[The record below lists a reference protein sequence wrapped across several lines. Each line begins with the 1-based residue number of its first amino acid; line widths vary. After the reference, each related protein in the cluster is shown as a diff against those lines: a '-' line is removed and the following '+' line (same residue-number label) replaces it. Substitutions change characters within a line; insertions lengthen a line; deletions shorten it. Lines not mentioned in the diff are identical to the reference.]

1 MQPPR
6 LQDSQNTFVDPNVYE
21 AHPPDPAAVFR
32 AYGAGVGLPSD
43 RSQLDLQAKLV
54 GAIMFGFA
62 GLCLLATA
70 VLLLARW
77 LPAWLVT
84 FGFTLALTALGLAL
98 FSSVS
103 RTSRHASSA
112 VQTGQTGIVP
122 APTQDLSA
130 IEELDPTEV
139 ESMRGQELDLD
150 RSADGPRLT
159 PHPIVQA
166 DSDAGADSD
175 SDIDDAKTRPLGD
188 LPPAPARKP
197 FRAEMPSNVMG

>member
-1 MQPPR
+1 MQPPPR
-6 LQDSQNTFVDPNVYE
+6 LQDSQNSFVDPHLQE
-21 AHPPDPAAVFR
+21 ARLPDPATISR
-32 AYGAGVGLPSD
+32 AYGSGVGLPSD

-54 GAIMFGFA
+54 GAVVFGFA
-62 GLCLLATA
+62 GLCLLATV

-84 FGFTLALTALGLAL
+84 LGFTLALTALGLAL

-103 RTSRHASSA
+103 RSPRH
-112 VQTGQTGIVP
+112 VTGPVHTGAVP

-130 IEELDPTEV
+130 IEELDPNEV
-139 ESMRGQELDLD
+139 ESMRGQELDGG
-150 RSADGPRLT
+150 SDGPRLT

-166 DSDAGADSD
+166 DSDADADSD

-188 LPPAPARKP
+188 LPPAAPARR